1 MTPDSPVAALW
12 PDGAG
17 GLTGK
22 RAQKRLASAGIA
34 TVDQLRDMDADDL
47 LAIPRSAKGVLAETR
62 RALAANG
69 LHLALDPAPSPAS
82 QREAREAGQAAAQRA
97 GRRERARRE
106 DDPPVTAEDFAA
118 LAADLRTELA
128 EADGETRRRMLAV
141 PRREDPASF
150 QGRPW
155 VWAVV
160 GPAGAAKVTGYTASS
175 IRAYKARAA
184 QERTAG
190 TDTHRTMPAPDKD
203 GKWVIGD
210 LAMWTAT
217 RNEEQAAGY
226 AAGPQGHREERR
238 GTSLIPQTR
247 KAAEAIAERDGQ
259 VTFLGLARELGVDY
273 RTAVGRA
280 AMAGIESDLAL
291 EHAGDEDVS
300 AFLKARLGETR
311 RNLTFGVLIDALHE
325 AGIPALKT
333 QVRRLLPDLRAAAR
347 MQAHRPVGTERAR
360 GESLHP
366 QGWLYAAQVAEDW
379 GVNPGAI
386 SAAIARG
393 DIRVAERSYGRVW
406 TDPARLRARTDRIRT
421 PVDKDHSKARK
432 EPGDAGYGEG
442 QGQ

>member
-1 MTPDSPVAALW
+1 MPDITPDSPVSLLW

-34 TVDQLRDMDADDL
+34 TVGQLRDMDADDL

-62 RALAANG
+62 RALTANG
-69 LHLALDPAPSPAS
+69 LHLALDPAPSPAQ

-118 LAADLRTELA
+118 LAADLRRELA
-128 EADGETRRRMLAV
+128 EADGETRRLMLA
-141 PRREDPASF
+141 PQRRVQPTSF

-155 VWAVV
+155 AWTPV

-184 QERTAG
+184 QARAEN
-190 TDTHRTMPAPDKD
+190 TDTPRTMPAPDPKD

-210 LAMWTAT
+210 LAMWVAT

-226 AAGPQGHREERR
+226 AAGPQGKREERR

-280 AMAGIESDLAL
+280 AMAGIESDLAQ
-291 EHAGDEDVS
+291 EHAGDADVS
-300 AFLKARLGETR
+300 AFLKARAGENQAQPHVRGAHRSAARGGDTG
-311 RNLTFGVLIDALHE
+311 TEDAG
-325 AGIPALKT
+325 AP
-333 QVRRLLPDLRAAAR
+333 AAAR
-347 MQAHRPVGTERAR
+347 PAR
-360 GESLHP
+360 G
-366 QGWLYAAQVAEDW
+366 GAEAGLPADRRCT
-379 GVNPGAI
+379 GAGRVDVP
-386 SAAIARG
+386 A
-393 DIRVAERSYGRVW
+393 RVAVRLAGGRGLGSQPRR
-406 TDPARLRARTDRIRT
+406 DHQRRQAGGHPGRGAQSRPD
-421 PVDKDHSKARK
+421 VD
-432 EPGDAGYGEG
+432 
-442 QGQ
+442 